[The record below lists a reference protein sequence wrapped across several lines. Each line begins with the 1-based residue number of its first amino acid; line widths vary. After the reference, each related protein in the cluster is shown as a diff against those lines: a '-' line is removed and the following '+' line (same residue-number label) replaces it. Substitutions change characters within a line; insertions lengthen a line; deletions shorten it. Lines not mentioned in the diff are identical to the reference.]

1 MSSFICSA
9 KHFNSI
15 EESLKK
21 YVNSRDFYAYKLKNL
36 YPVLFRPKEQLYETV
51 EKQITDIV
59 NELRKLNVICV
70 SLQYKHHYDGRLN
83 EEIKEQEEI
92 AFDRSEGYKELSL
105 HGLYNALNCLNY
117 QIELEH
123 LEELTG
129 NKEAENKAYQFLQ
142 IMTENLAHYLVRKL
156 PEDNTNRWSID

>member
-1 MSSFICSA
+1 MYS
-9 KHFNSI
+9 
-15 EESLKK
+15 
-21 YVNSRDFYAYKLKNL
+21 LKNL
-36 YPVLFRPKEQLYETV
+36 YPILYDIRNNLHETT
-51 EKQITDIV
+51 EKQITEIV

-70 SLQYKHHYDGRLN
+70 SLQYKHHFEGKLN

-105 HGLYNALNCLNY
+105 HGLYNALNCLSY

-129 NKEAENKAYQFLQ
+129 KKEKEQKAYRFLQ
-142 IMTENLAHYLVRKL
+142 IMIDFLAHYLVRKL
-156 PEDNTNRWSID
+156 PEDKTNRWSID